1 MNYAGYLLETF
12 LTLVV
17 VCGVA
22 FGVLYGARRLGVG
35 RPSGPIS
42 LVGQLPLDGR
52 RVVYL
57 VRVADQVF
65 VVGGGEGG
73 LTKLGEVAASALPAG
88 AELTSRPFADVLARA
103 LGQRTKGAPGAP
115 ASPPPPPGAT

>member
-1 MNYAGYLLETF
+1 MTSAGYLLETF

-22 FGVLYGARRLGVG
+22 FGVLYGARRLGLG
-35 RPSGPIS
+35 RPSGPIT

-52 RVVYL
+52 RVIYL

-73 LTKLGEVAASALPAG
+73 LTKLGEVAASELPAG
-88 AELTSRPFADVLARA
+88 AEIASRPFANAFARA
-103 LGQRTKGAPGAP
+103 RGKRTKGAPSSP
-115 ASPPPPPGAT
+115 SSPPSPPGAA